1 MAWWLQGPSGK
12 MMALVSA
19 RVRVVAA
26 WLKSAEIQ
34 DSVGDD
40 GIIVVVSH
48 GAFLGM
54 LIELI
59 GIGAANGFKTG
70 LAGPSMPNTATTLL
84 TMKGDGWAQVGWIG
98 NVEHLQGAAARLS
111 GARL

>member
-19 RVRVVAA
+19 RVWVVAA

-54 LIELI
+54 LI

-70 LAGPSMPNTATTLL
+70 LAGPSMPNTATHAEKERT
-84 TMKGDGWAQVGWIG
+84 
-98 NVEHLQGAAARLS
+98 ARGGRAMSS
-111 GARL
+111 G